1 MLSDQSLEI
10 AHRIVTQLKQKGI
23 IITPRPGTPVAML
36 VGSLPT
42 IPANLLPGQYVDVIA
57 KDAQHHGAVGGAEAI
72 HDEKMEWCI
81 DLIFKGVSKDLDI
94 AKNVVKPTIDL
105 LSDAVEKDLTEACSD
120 RAHGYEIVTENLPK
134 LFLDQKIE
142 NLFERYKSVPVNPI
156 TTLNVFPELELAE
169 IRRRL
174 NTGDDDLNKL
184 IAEVVDADTV
194 DSLHDLYRWNF
205 CANGADRLDFTNMS
219 RWENPA
225 LLVILYFLT
234 IGLEADLPEGVN
246 ASINIVTN
254 YLKTLR
260 GSIGAAVY
268 RRLRAIERKI
278 TDKEL
283 IRTVSGYGDEV
294 KIFVNKAVY
303 DTFLDEGGSPEALF
317 GTVCGKSSFS
327 YRAILDN
334 RTKLEKQWY
343 AFVEAIKSRNDANK
357 LALIVS
363 SIRRCLSIYIAEM
376 EVIPAGSGTKGD
388 MQHRLLDLTRS
399 LYLPDVDKLQYS
411 LKRIVFG
418 VIYPEHYNARYIID
432 NMDNKEADGEEMGKL
447 ATTVIMSLI
456 ADWMVKNVEVTV
468 GNVKV

>member
-10 AHRIVTQLKQKGI
+10 AHRITTQLKQKGI
-23 IITPRPGTPVAML
+23 IITPRAGTPVAML
-36 VGSLPT
+36 VGTLPSM
-42 IPANLLPGQYVDVIA
+42 PGNLLPGQYVDVIA

-81 DLIFKGVSKDLDI
+81 DLIFKGVSKDLDV

-105 LSDAVEKDLTEACSD
+105 VCDAVEEDLTKACSD

-134 LFLDQKIE
+134 LFLDQKVE
-142 NLFERYKSVPVNPI
+142 NLFERYKTVAI
-156 TTLNVFPELELAE
+156 TPLATLNVFPELTLSE

-174 NTGDDDLNKL
+174 NTGDEDLNKL
-184 IAEVVDADTV
+184 ISEVVDADTV
-194 DSLHDLYRWNF
+194 ENLHDLYRWNF
-205 CANGADRLDFTNMS
+205 CPAGADRFDFTNMT

-246 ASINIVTN
+246 ASLSTVTN

-268 RRLRAIERKI
+268 RRMRAIERKI

-294 KIFVNKAVY
+294 KIYVNKTVY
-303 DTFLDEGGSPEALF
+303 DNFLDEGGSPEAIF
-317 GTVCGKSSFS
+317 GTVCGKASFN
-327 YRAILDN
+327 YRSIIDQAP
-334 RTKLEKQWY
+334 KLEKQWY
-343 AFVEAIKSRNDANK
+343 AFLEAIKSRNDANK
-357 LALIVS
+357 LGLIVS
-363 SIRRCLSIYIAEM
+363 SVRKSLSVFIDEM
-376 EVIPAGSGTKGD
+376 EVVPHGSGTKGE
-388 MQHRLLDLTRS
+388 MQRRLLDVTRNF
-399 LYLPDVDKLQYS
+399 YLPDLDRLQHS
-411 LKRIVFG
+411 LKRVVFQ
-418 VIYPEHYNARYIID
+418 VVYPEHHNARYIID
-432 NMDNKEADGEEMGKL
+432 HLDAKEADGEEVGKL
-447 ATTVIMSLI
+447 ATSVIMALI
-456 ADWMVKNVEVTV
+456 SDWMVKNVEVTV